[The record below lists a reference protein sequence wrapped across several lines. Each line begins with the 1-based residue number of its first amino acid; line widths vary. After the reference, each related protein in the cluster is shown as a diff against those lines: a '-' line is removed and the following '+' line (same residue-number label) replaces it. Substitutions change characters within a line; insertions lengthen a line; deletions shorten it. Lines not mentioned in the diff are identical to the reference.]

1 MNRTTHVH
9 RDETAEDP
17 MNIGVVTEIKPDE
30 RRVALQ
36 PGAANDLVHRGHDVF
51 IQSGAGNGAG
61 APDAAFEAA
70 GATMLATPEEVF
82 AAAELI
88 VHVKEPQQSEIAM
101 LRPDHTLFT
110 YLHLAAYPKVAEG
123 LLASGATSIAYE
135 TVVSGGTLPLLAP
148 MSHIAGRLSTQVGAF
163 YLMAPNGGRGV
174 LLGGHAGVPRG
185 RVVVIGAGAAGLN
198 AIDVAVGLGAQV
210 TVVDVNIHALE
221 RVNDRWGSR
230 VTTDYSTR
238 ASVAEWVAQ
247 ADLVVGA
254 VLVAGDRAPVVLTKD
269 MLDDMNE
276 GSVVVDISIDQGG
289 CFETSRETTHHDP
302 TYVVDGVVHYAVG
315 NIPGSVPITAS
326 RALSNATLPYVRALA
341 DGTAQAVDRMPEL
354 AGGVNV
360 VGGKLTHQAVAHAL
374 DAEYTDPRAALG
386 LA

>member
-1 MNRTTHVH
+1 
-9 RDETAEDP
+9 

-30 RRVALQ
+30 RRIAMQ
-36 PGAANDLVHRGHDVF
+36 PGAMNDLVHRGHDVF
-51 IQSGAGNGAG
+51 VESGAGIGAGVSDEDLSGAG
-61 APDAAFEAA
+61 ATVVD
-70 GATMLATPEEVF
+70 TPEAVF

-88 VHVKEPQQSEIAM
+88 VHVKEPQASEIAM
-101 LRPDHTLFT
+101 PTPDHTIFT

-123 LLASGATSIAYE
+123 LAASGATAIAYE
-135 TVVSGGTLPLLAP
+135 TVVVNASLPLLAP
-148 MSHIAGRLSTQVGAF
+148 MSHIAGRLSTQVGAH

-185 RVVVIGAGAAGLN
+185 RVVVIGAGSAGLN

-210 TVVDVNIHALE
+210 TVLDVNIQALE
-221 RVNDRWGSR
+221 RVMDHWGSR
-230 VTTDYSTR
+230 VSTDYSTR
-238 ASVAEWVAQ
+238 ASVHEWVAQ

-254 VLVAGDRAPVVLTKD
+254 VLVAGDRAPVVVTKD
-269 MLDDMNE
+269 MLVDMHA
-276 GSVVVDISIDQGG
+276 GSVMVDISIDQGG

-302 TYVVDGVVHYAVG
+302 TYVVDDVVHYAVG

-341 DGTAQAVDRMPEL
+341 EGTANAVDRMPEL

-360 VGGKLTHQAVAHAL
+360 VGGMLTHEAVAHAL
-374 DAEYTDPRAALG
+374 DAAYTDPRVALG
-386 LA
+386 IA

>member
-1 MNRTTHVH
+1 MRCVTK
-9 RDETAEDP
+9 TAEDP

-36 PGAANDLVHRGHDVF
+36 PGAANDLVHRGHTVF
-51 IQSGAGNGAG
+51 IQAGAGNGAG

-70 GATMLATPEEVF
+70 GATILATPEEVF

-123 LLASGATSIAYE
+123 LMASGATSIAYE

-269 MLDDMNE
+269 MLDDMYE

-360 VGGKLTHQAVAHAL
+360 VGGKLTHEAVANAL
-374 DAEYTDPRAALG
+374 GAEYTDPRAALG
-386 LA
+386 IA

>member
-1 MNRTTHVH
+1 LGYVIK
-9 RDETAEDP
+9 TAEDP

-36 PGAANDLVHRGHDVF
+36 PGAANDLVHRGHTVF
-51 IQSGAGNGAG
+51 IQTGAGNGAG

-110 YLHLAAYPKVAEG
+110 YLHLAAYPKVADG
-123 LLASGATSIAYE
+123 LVASGATSIAYE

-269 MLDDMNE
+269 MLDDMHE

-341 DGTAQAVDRMPEL
+341 EGTAQAVDRMPEL

-360 VGGKLTHQAVAHAL
+360 VDGKLTHEAVANAL
-374 DAEYTDPRAALG
+374 GAEYTDPRAALG
-386 LA
+386 IA

>member
-1 MNRTTHVH
+1 
-9 RDETAEDP
+9 

-30 RRVALQ
+30 RRVAIQ
-36 PGAANDLVHRGHDVF
+36 PGAANELVHRGHTVF
-51 IQSGAGNGAG
+51 IQKGAGLGAG
-61 APDAAFEAA
+61 APNAAYEDA
-70 GATMLATPEEVF
+70 GATLLATAEEVF

-88 VHVKEPQQSEIAM
+88 VHVKEPQQSEIEM

-110 YLHLAAYPKVAEG
+110 YLHLAAYPKVAAG
-123 LLASGATSIAYE
+123 LQKSGCTAIAYE
-135 TVVSGGTLPLLAP
+135 TVVSAGTLPLLAP

-185 RVVVIGAGAAGLN
+185 RVVVVGAGAAGLN

-210 TVVDVNIHALE
+210 TVLDVNIHALE

-254 VLVAGDRAPVVLTKD
+254 VLVAGDRAPVVVTKD
-269 MLDDMNE
+269 MLGEMHE
-276 GSVVVDISIDQGG
+276 GSVIVDISIDQGG
-289 CFETSRETTHHDP
+289 CFETSRETTHADP

-341 DGTAQAVDRMPEL
+341 DGTSSAVDRMPEL

-360 VGGKLTHQAVAHAL
+360 VGGSITHAAVAHAL
-374 DAEYTDPRAALG
+374 DVPFTDPREALG
-386 LA
+386 LG